1 MPSVPNPKPFQ
12 PQPAVERK
20 MEGCKPQI
28 QWPKSCQKKEWEA
41 IDSDLVCL
49 LSNLKR
55 DVERRLERM
64 GELIYSYGRERF
76 GVKDRKAKKEHTPRD
91 KSRRQQEIER
101 LVKERRQLKKQWKK
115 ANEVERLGLK
125 ALQSD
130 IKQRLATLR
139 RAEHLRRQR
148 RKKERARVSF
158 YKNPFKLTKSLF
170 VQEKSGTLKAPL
182 KDIEEFL
189 KNTYSE
195 ADTPSNQRHE
205 PVTVPADMPPLH
217 PPMHEMD
224 TSTPTWN
231 EVVNIV
237 KRARTASAPGPN
249 GIPYRLYKN
258 TPGVLKYLW
267 HQMKLAWIKEI
278 IPRGKF
284 SSALWPKDST
294 FLLKNEFV
302 DTSIQKAGVGGFSGC
317 LEHAS
322 IIWHQLQSSK
332 REKKD
337 LHVVFLDVANAFGSV
352 PHRILWTAFAFF
364 QVPDN
369 IANLIQAYFRDIQFC
384 MTMHESTTAWQQLE
398 LGIMAG
404 CTVSPLAFTLAM
416 ELIIRASAW
425 VVGGERVD
433 GGLRLPPIRAYMDDM
448 TTITSTKPCTKRLLE
463 KLQSNLSWAG
473 MKIKPCKS
481 MSISVV
487 KGQITNDTF
496 TINDEPMPTILLKQ
510 LKVSDAGTMPP
521 SMTQNK

>member
-1 MPSVPNPKPFQ
+1 
-12 PQPAVERK
+12 
-20 MEGCKPQI
+20 
-28 QWPKSCQKKEWEA
+28 
-41 IDSDLVCL
+41 
-49 LSNLKR
+49 
-55 DVERRLERM
+55 M

-115 ANEVERLGLK
+115 ANELERVGLE
-125 ALQSD
+125 ALQSN
-130 IKQRLATLR
+130 IKQRLAKLR
-139 RAEHLRRQR
+139 TAEHLRRQR

-158 YKNPFKLTKSLF
+158 YKNTFKFTKSLF

-205 PVTVPADMPPLH
+205 PVTIPADMPPLH

-249 GIPYRLYKN
+249 GIPNRLYKN
-258 TPGVLKYLW
+258 TPGVMKYLW
-267 HQMKLAWIKEI
+267 HQMKLAWKKEI
-278 IPRGKF
+278 ILR
-284 SSALWPKDST
+284 
-294 FLLKNEFV
+294 
-302 DTSIQKAGVGGFSGC
+302 AGVGGFSEC
-317 LEHAS
+317 LEYTS

-337 LHVVFLDVANAFGSV
+337 LHVVFLDLANAFGSV

-369 IANLIQAYFRDIQFC
+369 ITNLVQAYFRDIQFC

-404 CTVSPLAFTLAM
+404 CTISPLPFTLAM

-448 TTITSTKPCTKRLLE
+448 TTITSMKPCTKRLLE
-463 KLQSNLSWAG
+463 KLQSCLSSLLAG
-473 MKIKPCKS
+473 GMTVQRERADALRIKVEAEDSEYAGTPWL
-481 MSISVV
+481 
-487 KGQITNDTF
+487 GTNSDRASEHVARLRQTAKK
-496 TINDEPMPTILLKQ
+496 LAA
-510 LKVSDAGTMPP
+510 DAGFG
-521 SMTQNK
+521 S